1 MELKDFVAQ
10 SLIHIVSGVAEAQ
23 KHLKGTSARVSPRM
37 RSTDKE
43 HTIGQAEMDGG
54 QPVSYVEFDVLVSAG
69 KEKGSKGTIGLVLG
83 TLGLVTQAQSG
94 SKSGE
99 ESRIKFKVPIILP
112 LQERDGK

>member
-1 MELKDFVAQ
+1 MELRDFVTQ
-10 SLIHIVSGVAEAQ
+10 SLVHIVSGVAEAQ
-23 KHLKGTSARVSPRM
+23 KKLKGTSARVSPRM

-54 QPVSYVEFDVLVSAG
+54 QPVSYVEFDVLVNATKG
-69 KEKGSKGTIGLVLG
+69 KGSKGSVGLVVG
-83 TLGLVTQAQSG
+83 ALGLGTQAQSEA
-94 SKSGE
+94 KSGE